1 MATNNDINAPA
12 TLAEIASITGVEKRT
27 MERAAKKWACKPT
40 VGANRQHFYAL
51 KDLPASIALDIRAY
65 RMQLRDEQELHDESI
80 NTQAAPINGG
90 NEERVIAVKKSNK
103 FQTAAI
109 DVVPGCRKRHAKPS
123 GTAKKVSRDDSA
135 ERTRQSALAVHR
147 VSGVERIGTNL
158 EPDGAGTAGNQLLD
172 VGVESRHSG
181 SGSSQYPIK
190 QPASTLA
197 ELTEVQRNIHRAR
210 KNLVECIQAGTGSL
224 ASRIDLLNQ
233 AYAEG
238 SLPMLLVN
246 AYAAAWEK
254 RRDNAVL
261 NKKTYENWCNGFKK
275 RGHYAPLKKQ
285 KDTSEKIWHDM
296 ASALW
301 ARPQKPSM
309 RSIERDMKK
318 ALGTLA
324 PEYDVLR
331 LFIKEIQSQ
340 KEGLKGRHKG
350 SALWAKL
357 FYQHRTSDGLVPAS
371 LAHADGWNTHFTAP
385 HHITGEFVTYEVWH
399 YHDVATRFV
408 TTPAIGYTEN
418 ADVILKGIENFVR
431 ELGVPASL
439 QTDSTAIVKKSERF
453 TKAAHSLEERLG
465 MTWVHPV
472 KVGNSRANGIAE
484 NFNSSWLDMR
494 SKELATYQNPKAMD
508 SFTFKKIRV
517 LTTHMVKAANN
528 GNVELRDQKEREI
541 EKLGK
546 GLVFKSHQQACE
558 WIVNIC
564 NEFNDRPH
572 SSLKNVLDPVTGK
585 PRHQTPRE
593 ALNEFISW
601 GWEPVALDEQELI
614 DAFRTHVKVKVKLET
629 VSPWGGMRYANPE
642 HLGHYEGKEVV
653 VSYDATDN
661 RTVWVQKLNGAFICE
676 ADLVG
681 ATGYMSENAAQAAD
695 EKRFQAALRR
705 NEITRL
711 QKIAR
716 HQSNTVEG
724 EVLQR
729 IPSIPQETIEPLM
742 RVPAV
747 AKPVEEELTPVLIRP
762 DVSKQEQEP
771 EERTMTRLE
780 TLEWIKEQGAKNK
793 GQ

>member
-1 MATNNDINAPA
+1 MNDINRPVS
-12 TLAEIASITGVEKRT
+12 TDEIAMVIGKSKATVERMANNSGWKFTEEASKGRYKKR
-27 MERAAKKWACKPT
+27 
-40 VGANRQHFYAL
+40 VYAL
-51 KDLPASIALDIRAY
+51 NAIDATIALKVRAY
-65 RMQLRDEQELHDESI
+65 RMQLRKEQELHHEAI
-80 NTQAAPINGG
+80 NTQAAEN
-90 NEERVIAVKKSNK
+90 N
-103 FQTAAI
+103 
-109 DVVPGCRKRHAKPS
+109 
-123 GTAKKVSRDDSA
+123 
-135 ERTRQSALAVHR
+135 
-147 VSGVERIGTNL
+147 
-158 EPDGAGTAGNQLLD
+158 AGTAGRDIATHRVDKDAAVAVDDIHGGKQLSTAKAMESQAVSGKSNERRHRRGAVTAGGNGAGTSGQKVGHVESDGKGSAGNQCLD
-172 VGVESRHSG
+172 VGAKSGHTESTASH
-181 SGSSQYPIK
+181 YPAK
-190 QPASTLA
+190 QAHTALA
-197 ELTEVQRNIHRAR
+197 DLTTVQRNIHSAR

-224 ASRIDLLNQ
+224 DSRIAFLNA

-238 SLPMLLVN
+238 SLPALLVT
-246 AYAAAWEK
+246 AYAEAWEK

-261 NKKTYENWCNGFKK
+261 NKKTYENWCNGFKE

-285 KDTSEKIWHDM
+285 KDTSEKIWHQM
-296 ASALW
+296 ARELFG
-301 ARPQKPSM
+301 RPQKPSM

-324 PEYDVLR
+324 PEYEALR
-331 LFIKEIQSQ
+331 FFIKELESQ

-357 FYQHRTSDGLVPAS
+357 FYQHRTSEGLVPAS

-385 HHITGEFVTYEVWH
+385 HHVTGEFVTYEVWH
-399 YHDVATRFV
+399 YHDVATRYV

-431 ELGVPASL
+431 ELGVPATV

-494 SKELATYQNPKAMD
+494 SKELATYQNPKSMD
-508 SFTFKKIRV
+508 SFTFKNIRK
-517 LTTHMVKAANN
+517 LTTHMVKAANA
-528 GNVELRDQKEREI
+528 GHVELREQKKREI
-541 EKLGK
+541 EKIGK
-546 GLVFKSHQQACE
+546 GLVFESHQQACE
-558 WIVNIC
+558 WIVAIC

-593 ALNEFISW
+593 ALNEFINW

-614 DAFRTHVKVKVKLET
+614 DAFRTHVKVKVRLET
-629 VSPWGGMRYANPE
+629 VSPWGGMRYANAE

-681 ATGYMSENAAQAAD
+681 ATGYMSENAAKAAD
-695 EKRFQAALRR
+695 EKRFQASMRR

-716 HQSNTVEG
+716 HEGNTVEG
-724 EVLQR
+724 EVLRR
-729 IPSIPQETIEPLM
+729 IEVIPQEVLAPLV
-742 RVPAV
+742 RVPAA

-762 DVSKQEQEP
+762 DVSKQEP
-771 EERTMTRLE
+771 EERPMSYEESVML
-780 TLEWIKEQGAKNK
+780 LYNKNK